1 MLKFWGDGS
10 QEAKALVDSIVVRST
25 ANFNWTFIFILSVV
39 FYVYWS
45 EIHKKNTEAV
55 CAGLALYGVHW
66 LYEIANAVIG
76 HVTGYP
82 LWSVSNASTTYI
94 LLVGVCW
101 ELSMMF
107 SLAGII
113 SFKMMPQD
121 RSRRYF
127 AKNGRKGISCKLV
140 VALEMALL
148 FALVE
153 SFLAGTSNHS
163 FIWVYK
169 WWGVIPVFI
178 TTYIPFFLA
187 SNYVPDME
195 PAKRRRFLICEWGL
209 VALLLVILIL
219 AGIIC
224 FMSSMA
230 ISEVTGI
237 GPRERGLG
245 RLNVCCKVQRP
256 VSLKLSSTSI
266 ITSSSARVSSR
277 RTDIHSLWFM
287 W

>member
-10 QEAKALVDSIVVRST
+10 LEAKSLVDSIVVRST
-25 ANFNWTFIFILSVV
+25 ANFNWTFIFILAVV

-45 EIHKKNTEAV
+45 EIHKKNMETV

-121 RSRRYF
+121 RSKRYF
-127 AKNGRKGISCKLV
+127 TKNGRKGISCKLV

-163 FIWVYK
+163 FIWVYR

-187 SNYVPDME
+187 SNYVPDMA

-209 VALLLVILIL
+209 VALLLVILIP
-219 AGIIC
+219 AGII
-224 FMSSMA
+224 
-230 ISEVTGI
+230 
-237 GPRERGLG
+237 
-245 RLNVCCKVQRP
+245 
-256 VSLKLSSTSI
+256 
-266 ITSSSARVSSR
+266 
-277 RTDIHSLWFM
+277 
-287 W
+287 